1 MKIFINIDKESGKI
15 NCLDSVKLPSNI
27 EIEVEDGFD
36 EMTIFDYKCVDEKLV
51 ELTPEE
57 KEEFYPV
64 LPSEPTDQ
72 DKVNAMLMKE
82 IASLKSKVGGM
93 NV

>member
-1 MKIFINIDKESGKI
+1 MIRYLEVEENGKI
-15 NCLDSVKLPSNI
+15 NRLSYGNSNGYV
-27 EIEVEDGFD
+27 EVELEDDFD
-36 EMTIFDYKCVDEKLV
+36 EMKIFDYKYVEGELA

>member
-1 MKIFINIDKESGKI
+1 MKIYINVNENGKI
-15 NCLDSVKLPSNI
+15 NSLDSVKLSTNV
-27 EIEVEDGFD
+27 EVEIRDDFD
-36 EMTIFDYKCVDEKLV
+36 EMKIFNYKYVDGTLV

>member
-1 MKIFINIDKESGKI
+1 MKIFIIEENGKI
-15 NCLDSVKLPSNI
+15 LSVESFKFSNCI
-27 EIEVEDGFD
+27 EVEVEDGFD
-36 EMTIFDYKCVDEKLV
+36 ERNIFDYKYVDGTLV

-82 IASLKSKVGGM
+82 IALLKSKVGGM